1 MRLDFSLGSGF
12 LCINNTRANG
22 FAQFSCKGGKIG
34 FPTIPWSFP
43 INNLCKW
50 LFCLFTFPRRHLLLL
65 LLWLRAVYKD
75 TKSSYHQLLIR
86 ANLPT
91 LLNRR
96 LQDICV
102 LMYKV
107 KHTKMCSEAITNI
120 FKPRD
125 SCYSLRNSD
134 FLLPRFNTVS
144 FGKHSL
150 RYLGPILWSKLDKN
164 DKTCKSLSDFRNRMR
179 NKDLT
184 SLIDDGCKGCLL
196 CDSWCLIGNN
206 FSILVLSFSILANNL

>member
-1 MRLDFSLGSGF
+1 MLCWCLYTVWANRSEVPRFAKYFS
-12 LCINNTRANG
+12 
-22 FAQFSCKGGKIG
+22 
-34 FPTIPWSFP
+34 SF
-43 INNLCKW
+43 
-50 LFCLFTFPRRHLLLL
+50 R
-65 LLWLRAVYKD
+65 
-75 TKSSYHQLLIR
+75 
-86 ANLPT
+86 
-91 LLNRR
+91 LNRR

-107 KHTKMCSEAITNI
+107 KHTKMCSETITNI

-164 DKTCKSLSDFRNRMR
+164 DKTCKSLSEFRNRMR

-184 SLIDDGCKGCLL
+184 SLINDGCKGCPL
-196 CDSWCLIGNN
+196 CDSWFLIGKILA
-206 FSILVLSFSILANNL
+206 FLYLVLAL

>member
-1 MRLDFSLGSGF
+1 MVEVTPPCV
-12 LCINNTRANG
+12 LCIRTL
-22 FAQFSCKGGKIG
+22 SPVI
-34 FPTIPWSFP
+34 I
-43 INNLCKW
+43 
-50 LFCLFTFPRRHLLLL
+50 
-65 LLWLRAVYKD
+65 
-75 TKSSYHQLLIR
+75 SYMNR

-107 KHTKMCSEAITNI
+107 KHTKMCSETITNI

-150 RYLGPILWSKLDKN
+150 RYLGPILWSKPDKN
-164 DKTCKSLSDFRNRMR
+164 DKTCKSLSEFRNRMR

-184 SLIDDGCKGCLL
+184 SLIDDGCKGCPL
-196 CDSWCLIGNN
+196 CDSWFLIGKILA
-206 FSILVLSFSILANNL
+206 FLHLVLAL

>member
-1 MRLDFSLGSGF
+1 MGVTIDNKLNFNEHINDACNKASQRVGVIMRLRNLILTTAKLVLFKSAIFPYLTYCHLVWHFCRASD
-12 LCINNTRANG
+12 TRRLERIQERG
-22 FAQFSCKGGKIG
+22 
-34 FPTIPWSFP
+34 
-43 INNLCKW
+43 
-50 LFCLFTFPRRHLLLL
+50 R
-65 LLWLRAVYKD
+65 RAVYKD
-75 TKSSYHQLLIR
+75 AKSSYHQLLNR

-107 KHTKMCSEAITNI
+107 KHTKMCSETITNI

-164 DKTCKSLSDFRNRMR
+164 DKTCKSLSEFRNRMR

-184 SLIDDGCKGCLL
+184 SLIDDGCKGCPM
-196 CDSWCLIGNN
+196 CDS
-206 FSILVLSFSILANNL
+206 